1 MDSVEPKTGDHLEV
15 KMIAEHRGFN
25 QEEFDKHHG
34 RRVTKTGDWKSN
46 FRKIFPANARTCITD
61 RFPVMKMASSY
72 RCKDFII
79 NDFLSGLSV
88 ALMAI
93 PQSFG
98 YARIANIPEI
108 IGLYTS
114 FFPVVIYFIFTTS
127 KHVSLGTMALASL
140 VIGSAVNTMQMPS
153 ESFNALRDNESL
165 HDMNFVENLSSDA
178 LENLLKEKDDETKI
192 LLTVSLSCG
201 AGLIL
206 LIMSFFK
213 MGFIVSF
220 MSDAFVSGF
229 LAASTVRVLIIEL
242 KDILGIHPEKKHV
255 GFCEFFMNTYE
266 VFREIGG
273 SNIIQVGISSLTLVA
288 LLIVK
293 EYVNKRYKDKLK
305 IPIPIEIFVVVVS
318 IVATKFAGLE
328 SRFGVEV
335 STGIRSGLPSVVVPS
350 FGLMYR
356 NMLTSFLLAII
367 CFMMVGMMAK
377 MFAQNHGYQVDDNQ
391 VCVFGVIALK
401 LSCSFCFIM
410 SV

>member
-1 MDSVEPKTGDHLEV
+1 MLDSVEPKAGDHLER
-15 KMIAEHRGFN
+15 KMFTERGFN
-25 QEEFDKHHG
+25 QEEFDKLHG
-34 RRVTKTGDWKSN
+34 RRVPKTEDWKSN
-46 FRKIFPANARTCITD
+46 FKKMFPINARAFITD

-140 VIGSAVNTMQMPS
+140 VIGSAINGMQMPS
-153 ESFNALRDNESL
+153 ESFKAPSSNESL
-165 HDMNFVENLSSDA
+165 HDMNFAENLSSDA
-178 LENLLKEKDDETKI
+178 LDDLLREKDDETKI

-206 LIMSFFK
+206 LAMSFFK

-242 KDILGIHPEKKHV
+242 KDILGVHPEKRHV

-266 VFREIGG
+266 IFREMG
-273 SNIIQVGISSLTLVA
+273 SSNVIQVAMSSLTLVA
-288 LLIVK
+288 LLVIK

-305 IPIPIEIFVVVVS
+305 IPIPIEIIVVVVS
-318 IVATKFAGLE
+318 VIATKFAGLE
-328 SRFGVEV
+328 SKFGIEI
-335 STGIRSGLPSVVVPS
+335 SNGIRSGLPSIVVPS
-350 FGLMYR
+350 FGMMYH
-356 NMLTSFLLAII
+356 NAFTSFLLAII
-367 CFMMVGMMAK
+367 GFMMVGMMAK
-377 MFAQNHGYQVDDNQ
+377 LFAQNHGYRVDNNQ
-391 VCVFGVIALK
+391 VCICGMISLR
-401 LSCSFCFIM
+401 LSCFLFH
-410 SV
+410 